1 MSGSSARVCERI
13 GVGLWICKT
22 LVCARFEYDNWW
34 GFRAGSCR
42 EGITP
47 MYSWKWIAFALC
59 LVSVPL
65 RAAADPPE
73 HAAKKKPQPDVLM
86 ARHADSPA
94 AEQAANKEAGEVPGH
109 VRAAAARDA
118 LEGAPKEGA
127 EAPQPQAAAA
137 RGRGPESHALES
149 TREGLRVGQGNLN
162 VATQRLEQSATLRER
177 AEQARSRAWTRWKAK
192 LLTEDAIDP
201 RVQRELEKHA
211 RREAKLQRLGALAQQ
226 AGDTQALERLAKLQA
241 LEASL
246 HEKHM
251 QVLMAKSQREKE
263 PAQP

>member
-1 MSGSSARVCERI
+1 
-13 GVGLWICKT
+13 
-22 LVCARFEYDNWW
+22 
-34 GFRAGSCR
+34 
-42 EGITP
+42 
-47 MYSWKWIAFALC
+47 MYSWKWISFALC

-65 RAAADPPE
+65 DVSADPPD
-73 HAAKKKPQPDVLM
+73 HAAKKAAPDVLM
-86 ARHADSPA
+86 ARHAEAPATPA
-94 AEQAANKEAGEVPGH
+94 ADAPQQRGH
-109 VRAAAARDA
+109 KSDEPKGALMVGSGAPSQPAQSAEKLGRDGAEGSGAPRPPTAAAIS
-118 LEGAPKEGA
+118 
-127 EAPQPQAAAA
+127 A
-137 RGRGPESHALES
+137 RGRSLSAPEGATVEGADGSRRPTAASARGPRSDVL
-149 TREGLRVGQGNLN
+149 EGLRASQGNLQ
-162 VATQRLEQSATLRER
+162 VAAQRLEQSASLRER

-226 AGDTQALERLAKLQA
+226 ADDTQALERLAKLQA

-251 QVLMAKSQREKE
+251 QALMAKTDHVAEE